1 MLRGAED
8 EVDPAVCADDVTD
21 LANLEGVRRVLE
33 GFLHLT
39 LQGRVHDQPKCIERK
54 GEYHYVQGGRTRD
67 RHRWNA
73 NCNRCARRRA
83 PRTSP
88 LSR

>member
-8 EVDPAVCADDVTD
+8 EVDSTVRADNVTD

-39 LQGRVHDQPKCIERK
+39 LQGRVHDQP
-54 GEYHYVQGGRTRD
+54 
-67 RHRWNA
+67 
-73 NCNRCARRRA
+73 
-83 PRTSP
+83 
-88 LSR
+88 